1 MQATVWLTRLP
12 LAQGG
17 PLVTPSGSLYHP
29 ALAAKYHRHVA
40 LPEPL
45 ARFLDRQVAEGRYA
59 SASEVVRAALRLL
72 ERQEDGARTTRE
84 AGADD
89 E

>member
-1 MQATVWLTRLP
+1 M
-12 LAQGG
+12 
-17 PLVTPSGSLYHP
+17 
-29 ALAAKYHRHVA
+29 AAKYHRHVA
-40 LPEPL
+40 LTEPL

-72 ERQEDGARTTRE
+72 ERQESGARVPSDE
-84 AGADD
+84 GATN